1 VRIVVFGAQRRVGL
15 LDGDSVVDVNNAVA
29 AYFGTTMGQA
39 AATAKAEFLA
49 PPDLSRFIAAGDDA
63 LELVRTAAEHVK
75 GSTDGSLVLPASLA
89 KLHAPWAGRRMF
101 CAAANY
107 GQHVADGQT
116 NFGRPMT
123 REDVEKEFRS
133 RDPEG
138 FTKLPAEFMGPDDA
152 IAYPGRTTQLDY
164 EGELAVVIGAE
175 GRDIPLDQAK
185 DHIWGLTLANDFS
198 DRDGTQETQFP
209 ASFNL
214 MKTFD
219 YCASLG
225 PCILIDDSDPQ
236 DVDITLE
243 VNGEVRQNYNTNE
256 MIHSFAEYISYLS
269 KDLTLMPGDVILGG
283 TGTGT
288 AADQSKRTADGTPVN
303 LDLFLE
309 VGDVVEV
316 RSPKIGLLRNR
327 IATR

>member
-1 VRIVVFGAQRRVGL
+1 MRIVVFGAQRRVGL

-29 AYFGTTMGQA
+29 AHFATTMGQA

-49 PPDLSRFIAAGDDA
+49 PPDLARFIAAGDDA
-63 LELVRTAAEHVK
+63 LELARTAARHVK
-75 GSTDGSLVLPASLA
+75 GSSDGSVVLPASLA

-116 NFGRPMT
+116 NYGRPMT
-123 REDVEKEFRS
+123 REQVEKEFRS

-138 FTKLPAEFMGPDDA
+138 FTKLPAEFMGPEDA
-152 IAYPGRTTQLDY
+152 IAYPGRTTQMDY
-164 EGELAVVIGAE
+164 EGELAVVIGAQ
-175 GRDIPLDQAK
+175 GRDIPLDRAK

-198 DRDGTQETQFP
+198 DRDGTQETKFP

-219 YCASLG
+219 DCASLG
-225 PCILIDDSDPQ
+225 PCILIDGSDPQ
-236 DVDITLE
+236 DFDITLE

-303 LDLFLE
+303 LDLFLS

-316 RSPKIGLLRNR
+316 KSAKIGLLRNR
-327 IATR
+327 IVTR